1 MVALCALEAIF
12 QTLDSETEDNVRI
25 QQYYRTILIVSNR
38 MTLVKVTVQSIHVQ
52 YIAVVATLCF

>member
-38 MTLVKVTVQSIHVQ
+38 MTLVKVTVVYMFNI
-52 YIAVVATLCF
+52 